1 MAQDAFGVEEDR
13 LGYNHIEIGKIH
25 DEVDTIAKATAKAI
39 EDAMG
44 TDIVQPMSTMW
55 YAPEAV
61 EFFTEFKKTVEA
73 AAGTLTEAFNGFI
86 TNVNNAQTAWSDKTG
101 GGAKTEVQAIGNLS
115 ITIDISSIKEEDN
128 GSIMLYKSK
137 ALAHADSLAA
147 VQTRLTK
154 AIADQKA
161 ALENLNQAFLGGGQG
176 AAVEH
181 CFEVVLGV
189 IAQIFDF
196 LTKGQNSLQE
206 QIKAAAETYS
216 KMAEEITTGMNSATA
231 GQSS

>member
-1 MAQDAFGVEEDR
+1 MAKDGFGGGDDQ

-39 EDAMG
+39 EDAMS

-55 YAPEAV
+55 YAPEAIT
-61 EFFTEFKKTVEA
+61 FFTQFKKTVED

-86 TNVNNAQTAWSDKTG
+86 TNVNNAQTAWSKKTG
-101 GGAKTEVQAIGNLS
+101 EGATTHVEEIGNLS
-115 ITIDISSIKEEDN
+115 ITIDISSIKEEDS
-128 GSIMLYKSK
+128 GSIMLYKTK
-137 ALAHADSLAA
+137 ALGHADSLGT
-147 VQTRLTK
+147 VQTRLSK
-154 AIADQKA
+154 AIADQKT

-181 CFEVVLGV
+181 CFEVVLGA

-196 LTKGQNSLQE
+196 LTKGENSLQG
-206 QIKAAAETYS
+206 QIKAAAETYT